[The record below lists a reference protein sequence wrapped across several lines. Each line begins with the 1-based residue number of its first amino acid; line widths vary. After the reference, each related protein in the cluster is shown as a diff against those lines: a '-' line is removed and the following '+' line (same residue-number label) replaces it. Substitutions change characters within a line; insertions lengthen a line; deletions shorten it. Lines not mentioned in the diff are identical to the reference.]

1 MRSKITIMIIFLSL
15 TTIIHAQDKLIT
27 KTGHIWFY
35 SHAPLEDIIAHTH
48 QAAAIIDLSKGS
60 IAVSIPMMSFEFK
73 KALMQEHFNE
83 NYVESAKYPK
93 ARFIGSVKNLSE
105 LNFKKNG
112 IYKTTVTGEL
122 TIHNVTKKIEA
133 DGTIEVKD
141 GKYMVISKFNVSPKD
156 YDIKIENRLS
166 RNIASTIEV
175 NIELNF

>member
-1 MRSKITIMIIFLSL
+1 MKTIALILISL
-15 TTIIHAQDKLIT
+15 LGLTSMTMAQDKLVT

-48 QAAAIIDLSKGS
+48 LAAAIIDLSKGS

-93 ARFIGSVKNLSE
+93 ARFTGSVKNLSE

-112 IYKTTVTGEL
+112 IYKTTVTGDL
-122 TIHNVTKKIEA
+122 TIHNITKKIEA

-141 GKYMVISKFNVSPKD
+141 GKYTVISKFNVSPKD

-175 NIELNF
+175 NVELNF